1 MRWWIAVSLI
11 MLNVT
16 VGLAADRV
24 LDARSQLQQACPEV
38 QFWFEGG
45 RLAQVY
51 GTAFG
56 YGLSAEQSADNF
68 VRTYAEAFG
77 VTPEELLPGS
87 AFSAQYTL
95 PLMYNEDTRTYACT
109 AVYYRQ
115 YEGGLPVYGAD
126 LRLLVDN
133 KPGYPLLLANSG
145 LYDLGDWQATA
156 GAAVPQEGAAHA
168 SADEPL
174 GMVRDQGR
182 SRQTG
187 SQGRAGAGG

>member
-1 MRWWIAVSLI
+1 